1 MTSTAKCFSQNVF
14 IISKSRFNARFIYLL
29 SQTVRMSRSK
39 VQMPSPLSR
48 VFQVQELASPP
59 RASEIVKDCVKA
71 CLKSTYQFLFEN
83 CYELYNREFQVNIH
97 ILIFCIN
104 QLYLSKQR
112 QNDLNVNIGKIGTYF
127 LLTSFDFTFNHS
139 TQVGTVAVSL

>member
-1 MTSTAKCFSQNVF
+1 MFFPKRLHNKQEPIQRQVYIPAQLDGTNV
-14 IISKSRFNARFIYLL
+14 
-29 SQTVRMSRSK
+29 K
-39 VQMPSPLSR
+39 VKGMPSPLSR